1 MKRLVIATAA
11 ILAATLVSGSAFAIP
26 GLDYPNV
33 SAMRRLA

>member
-26 GLDYPNV
+26 GSDAKSLEAP
-33 SAMRRLA
+33 AATT